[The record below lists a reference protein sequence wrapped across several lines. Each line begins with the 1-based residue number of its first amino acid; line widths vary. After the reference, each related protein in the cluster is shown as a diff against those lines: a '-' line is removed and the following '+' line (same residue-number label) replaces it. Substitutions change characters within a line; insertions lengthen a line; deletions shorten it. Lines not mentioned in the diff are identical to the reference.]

1 MLLNVLP
8 QYKLEEKQDCLSQ
21 THTVGELIYI
31 CKINLYIL
39 PGCNLKNWQCIA
51 VDYQVWMWKNVKVD
65 WTWKKYLIGS
75 FYWYRLIPQQ
85 SLPKL
90 KNTLVKTI
98 FDLCHRFWSNWDL
111 DTVNPSKWPS
121 RPKFCERYVCS
132 WWKYGQKLLW
142 NCQMRKLS
150 FSFQIR
156 VYLNFEI

>member
-65 WTWKKYLIGS
+65 WTWKKCQVGS
-75 FYWYRLIPQQ
+75 FYRYRLIPHLPCLGDINSWELIYACKMIQQ
-85 SLPKL
+85 
-90 KNTLVKTI
+90 LVI
-98 FDLCHRFWSNWDL
+98 FSRFSQPVHFSRFKPDNFLLSTARFSGYNLEKCTGWLNLERNPRL
-111 DTVNPSKWPS
+111 DHFT
-121 RPKFCERYVCS
+121 
-132 WWKYGQKLLW
+132 G
-142 NCQMRKLS
+142 
-150 FSFQIR
+150 ID
-156 VYLNFEI
+156 